1 MFRKFLSEL
10 FFNTSLGNGFYS
22 DLSAGTFVVL
32 IIFIILSFL
41 LIKFSEYIKV
51 EFLFGLGL
59 LLSSITTIN
68 VLRYKPYGGDAKIY
82 CDLTSLSKS
91 SNLSI
96 YDVEYKYT
104 FNYPPIFRQI
114 LDFLCDFGY
123 QSNYYFFLLPALV
136 LFLLILRNENR
147 NVFLSSM
154 YLFGAFLALW
164 WVLKTGNFVML
175 ELVFLILFVWHYK
188 KKSHFLYLF
197 LILFGI
203 QRIWFLLLVPILF
216 YLDNTNFAKKAKTII
231 SASLFAILININ
243 SVNEFLDSIF
253 NSNSQYNVLR
263 ESPGHNTPSIYLGL
277 LNILNIDSN
286 LFLLIIY
293 VLAGIYILFLIIRK
307 LKMSTDIKLITT
319 FTLVLLINPYLKPYH
334 FIFIIPCLL
343 LVSDSFLKDK
353 RSIITAIIMPN
364 LFWIIFSNLSS
375 GTSLGFFQLLF
386 IIAFIINL
394 ISLDK
399 EKNEIDR
406 FKI

>member
-1 MFRKFLSEL
+1 VFRRFLSEL
-10 FFNTSLGNGFYS
+10 FFNISLGNGFYS
-22 DLSAGTFVVL
+22 DLSSRTFVVL
-32 IIFIILSFL
+32 IIFMILSLL
-41 LIKFSEYIKV
+41 LIKFSEYIKI

-82 CDLTSLSKS
+82 CDLISLSKS

-104 FNYPPIFRQI
+104 FNYPPIFRQL

-123 QSNYYFFLLPALV
+123 QTNYYLFLVPALI

-175 ELVFLILFVWHYK
+175 ELLFLILFVWHYK
-188 KKSHFLYLF
+188 KKSHLSYLF

-216 YLDNTNFAKKAKTII
+216 FLDSTNFAKKAKTII
-231 SASLFAILININ
+231 FTSVFVILVNIN
-243 SVNEFLDSIF
+243 SFNEFLGSIL
-253 NSNSQYNVLR
+253 NSNSQYNILR

-286 LFLLIIY
+286 IILLIIY
-293 VLAGIYILFLIIRK
+293 VLAGIFILFLILRK
-307 LKMSTDIKLITT
+307 LKISTDIKLITT
-319 FTLVLLINPYLKPYH
+319 FTFVLLINPYLKPYH
-334 FIFIIPCLL
+334 FIFIVPCLL
-343 LVSDSFLKDK
+343 LLSDSFLRDK
-353 RSIITAIIMPN
+353 RSIITSIILPN

>member
-1 MFRKFLSEL
+1 VFRKFLSEL
-10 FFNTSLGNGFYS
+10 FFNASLGNGFYS

-82 CDLTSLSKS
+82 CDLTLISKS

-123 QSNYYFFLLPALV
+123 QSNYYFFLLPALA

-188 KKSHFLYLF
+188 KKSHLSYLF

-231 SASLFAILININ
+231 SASLFAMLININ

-334 FIFIIPCLL
+334 FIFIFPFLFLFCDCL
-343 LVSDSFLKDK
+343 
-353 RSIITAIIMPN
+353 T
-364 LFWIIFSNLSS
+364 
-375 GTSLGFFQLLF
+375 
-386 IIAFIINL
+386 
-394 ISLDK
+394 
-399 EKNEIDR
+399 
-406 FKI
+406 

>member
-10 FFNTSLGNGFYS
+10 FFNASLGNGFYS
-22 DLSAGTFVVL
+22 DLSVGTFVVL

-82 CDLTSLSKS
+82 CDLTLISKS

-123 QSNYYFFLLPALV
+123 QSNYYFFLLPALA

-188 KKSHFLYLF
+188 KKSHLSYLF

-307 LKMSTDIKLITT
+307 LKMSSDIKLITT

-334 FIFIIPCLL
+334 FIFIVPCLL
-343 LVSDSFLKDK
+343 LVSDSLLKDK

>member
-10 FFNTSLGNGFYS
+10 FFNASLGNGFYS

-51 EFLFGLGL
+51 VFLLGLGL

-82 CDLTSLSKS
+82 CDLTLISKS

-114 LDFLCDFGY
+114 FDFLCDFGY
-123 QSNYYFFLLPALV
+123 QSNYYFFLLPALA

-154 YLFGAFLALW
+154 YIFGAFLALW

-188 KKSHFLYLF
+188 KKSHLSYLF

-231 SASLFAILININ
+231 SASLFAMLININ

-307 LKMSTDIKLITT
+307 LKMSSDIKLITT

-334 FIFIIPCLL
+334 FIFIVPCLL
-343 LVSDSFLKDK
+343 LVSDSLLKDK
-353 RSIITAIIMPN
+353 ISIITAIIMPN

>member
-1 MFRKFLSEL
+1 MFRRFLSEL
-10 FFNTSLGNGFYS
+10 FFNISLGNGFYS
-22 DLSAGTFVVL
+22 DLSSGTFVVL
-32 IIFIILSFL
+32 IIFMILSSL
-41 LIKFSEYIKV
+41 VIKFSEYIKF
-51 EFLFGLGL
+51 EFLIGLGL
-59 LLSSITTIN
+59 LLSSITTFN

-104 FNYPPIFRQI
+104 FNYPPIFRQLI
-114 LDFLCDFGY
+114 DFSCDFGY
-123 QSNYYFFLLPALV
+123 QTNYYLFLVPALI
-136 LFLLILRNENR
+136 LFLLILRNENK
-147 NVFLSSM
+147 NLFLSSM
-154 YLFGAFLALW
+154 YLFGAFLALR

-175 ELVFLILFVWHYK
+175 ELVFLIFFVWHYK
-188 KKSHFLYLF
+188 KKSHLSYLF

-216 YLDNTNFAKKAKTII
+216 FLDSTNFAKKAKTII
-231 SASLFAILININ
+231 FTSVFVILVNIN
-243 SVNEFLDSIF
+243 SFNEFLGSIL
-253 NSNSQYNVLR
+253 NSNSQYNILR

-286 LFLLIIY
+286 IILLTIY
-293 VLAGIYILFLIIRK
+293 VLVVIYILFLILSK
-307 LKMSTDIKLITT
+307 LKISTDIKLITT
-319 FTLVLLINPYLKPYH
+319 FTFVLLINPYLKPYH
-334 FIFIIPCLL
+334 FIFIVPCLL
-343 LVSDSFLKDK
+343 LVSDSFLRDK
-353 RSIITAIIMPN
+353 RSIITAIILPN

>member
-1 MFRKFLSEL
+1 VFRKFISEL

-22 DLSAGTFVVL
+22 DLSSGTFVVL
-32 IIFIILSFL
+32 IIFMILSLL
-41 LIKFSEYIKV
+41 LIKFSEYIKF

-82 CDLTSLSKS
+82 CDLISISKS

-104 FNYPPIFRQI
+104 FNYPPIFRQL

-123 QSNYYFFLLPALV
+123 QTNYYFFLVPALI

-147 NVFLSSM
+147 NLFFSSM

-188 KKSHFLYLF
+188 KKSHLLYLF

-203 QRIWFLLLVPILF
+203 QRVWFLLLVPILF
-216 YLDNTNFAKKAKTII
+216 YLDNTYFAKKVKTILF
-231 SASLFAILININ
+231 ASLFGLLVNIN
-243 SVNEFLDSIF
+243 SFNEFLGSIF
-253 NSNSQYNVLR
+253 NSNSQYNILR

-293 VLAGIYILFLIIRK
+293 VLAGIYILFLILRK
-307 LKMSTDIKLITT
+307 FKMSADIKLITT

-334 FIFIIPCLL
+334 FIFIIPFLL

-353 RSIITAIIMPN
+353 RSIITAIILPN

-375 GTSLGFFQLLF
+375 GTSLGFLQLLF

>member
-104 FNYPPIFRQI
+104 FNYPPIYRQL

-123 QSNYYFFLLPALV
+123 QSNYYLFLLPALL

-147 NVFLSSM
+147 NLFLSSM
-154 YLFGAFLALW
+154 YLFGAFLALR

-188 KKSHFLYLF
+188 KKSHLSYLF

-216 YLDNTNFAKKAKTII
+216 FLDNTNFAKKAKTII
-231 SASLFAILININ
+231 FTLVFVMLLNIN
-243 SVNEFLDSIF
+243 SFNEFLESIL
-253 NSNSQYNVLR
+253 NSNSQYNILR

-286 LFLLIIY
+286 IILLIIY
-293 VLAGIYILFLIIRK
+293 VLAGIFILFLILRK
-307 LKMSTDIKLITT
+307 LKISTDIKLITT
-319 FTLVLLINPYLKPYH
+319 FTFVLLINPYLKPYH
-334 FIFIIPCLL
+334 FIFIVPCLL
-343 LVSDSFLKDK
+343 LLSDSFLRDK
-353 RSIITAIIMPN
+353 RSIITSIILPN

>member
-1 MFRKFLSEL
+1 MFRRFLSEL

-22 DLSAGTFVVL
+22 DLSSGTFVVL

-82 CDLTSLSKS
+82 CDLISLSKS

-104 FNYPPIFRQI
+104 FNYPPIFRQ
-114 LDFLCDFGY
+114 LFDFLCDFGY
-123 QSNYYFFLLPALV
+123 QTNYYLFLVPALI

-147 NVFLSSM
+147 NLFLSSM

-188 KKSHFLYLF
+188 KKSHLSYLF

-216 YLDNTNFAKKAKTII
+216 FLDSTNFAKKAKTII
-231 SASLFAILININ
+231 FTSVFVILVNIN
-243 SVNEFLDSIF
+243 SFNEFLGSIL
-253 NSNSQYNVLR
+253 NSNSQYNILR

-286 LFLLIIY
+286 IILLIIY
-293 VLAGIYILFLIIRK
+293 VLAGIFILFLILRK
-307 LKMSTDIKLITT
+307 LKISTDIKLITT
-319 FTLVLLINPYLKPYH
+319 FTFVLLINPYLKPYH
-334 FIFIIPCLL
+334 FIFIVPCLL
-343 LVSDSFLKDK
+343 LVSDSFLRDK
-353 RSIITAIIMPN
+353 RSIITAIILPN

>member
-10 FFNTSLGNGFYS
+10 FFNVSLGNGFYS
-22 DLSAGTFVVL
+22 DLSVGTFVVL

-51 EFLFGLGL
+51 EFLFGLGI

-82 CDLTSLSKS
+82 CDLTLISKS

-136 LFLLILRNENR
+136 LLLLILRNENR
-147 NVFLSSM
+147 NVFLSSI

-188 KKSHFLYLF
+188 KKSHLSYLF

-231 SASLFAILININ
+231 SASLFAMLININ

-307 LKMSTDIKLITT
+307 LKMSSDIKLITT

-334 FIFIIPCLL
+334 FIFIVPCLL
-343 LVSDSFLKDK
+343 LVSDSLLKDK
-353 RSIITAIIMPN
+353 RSIIIAIIMPN

-375 GTSLGFFQLLF
+375 GTYLGFFQLLF

>member
-1 MFRKFLSEL
+1 MFRKFISEL

-22 DLSAGTFVVL
+22 DLSSGTFVVL
-32 IIFIILSFL
+32 IIFIILSL
-41 LIKFSEYIKV
+41 LIIKFSEYIRV

-82 CDLTSLSKS
+82 CELTSLSKL

-96 YDVEYKYT
+96 YDVQYKYT
-104 FNYPPIFRQI
+104 FNYPPIYRQL

-123 QSNYYFFLLPALV
+123 QTNYYFFLVPALI
-136 LFLLILRNENR
+136 LSLLIFRNENR
-147 NVFLSSM
+147 NLFLSSM
-154 YLFGAFLALW
+154 YLFGAFLALR

-203 QRIWFLLLVPILF
+203 QRIWFLLLVPVLLF
-216 YLDNTNFAKKAKTII
+216 LDNTNFAGKVKTII
-231 SASLFAILININ
+231 SASLFVMLININ
-243 SVNEFLDSIF
+243 SLNEFLDSIF
-253 NSNSQYNVLR
+253 NSNSQYYILK

-277 LNILNIDSN
+277 LNLLNIDSN
-286 LFLLIIY
+286 LFLLLTY
-293 VLAGIYILFLIIRK
+293 VLVCISILILILRK
-307 LKMSTDIKLITT
+307 YKMSTEIKLITA

-334 FIFIIPCLL
+334 FIFIVPCLL

-375 GTSLGFFQLLF
+375 GTSSGFFQLLF

-399 EKNEIDR
+399 EKNEIN
-406 FKI
+406 

>member
-82 CDLTSLSKS
+82 CDLTFLSKS

-104 FNYPPIFRQI
+104 FNYPPIFRPL

-123 QSNYYFFLLPALV
+123 QTNYYLFLVPALI

-147 NVFLSSM
+147 NLFLSSM
-154 YLFGAFLALW
+154 YLFGAFLALR

-188 KKSHFLYLF
+188 KKSHLSYLF

-203 QRIWFLLLVPILF
+203 QRIWFLLLVPILL

-231 SASLFAILININ
+231 FASLFTMLINIS

-263 ESPGHNTPSIYLGL
+263 ESPGHNTPSIYLGV

-319 FTLVLLINPYLKPYH
+319 FTSVLLINPYLKPYH
-334 FIFIIPCLL
+334 FIFIVPCLL
-343 LVSDSFLKDK
+343 LVSDSLLKDK

>member
-10 FFNTSLGNGFYS
+10 FFNASLGNGFYS

-82 CDLTSLSKS
+82 CDLTLISKS

-104 FNYPPIFRQI
+104 FNYPPIFTQI

-123 QSNYYFFLLPALV
+123 QSNYYFFLLPALA

-188 KKSHFLYLF
+188 KKSHLSYLF
-197 LILFGI
+197 LIIFGI

-216 YLDNTNFAKKAKTII
+216 YLDNTNFEKKAKTII
-231 SASLFAILININ
+231 FASLFAMLININ

-293 VLAGIYILFLIIRK
+293 VLAGIYILFLILRK
-307 LKMSTDIKLITT
+307 LKMSSDIKLITT

-334 FIFIIPCLL
+334 FIFIVPCLL
-343 LVSDSFLKDK
+343 LVSDSLLKDK

>member
-22 DLSAGTFVVL
+22 DLSEGTFVVL

-114 LDFLCDFGY
+114 LDFLCDFVY

-154 YLFGAFLALW
+154 YLFGAFLALR

-188 KKSHFLYLF
+188 KKSHLSYLF

-231 SASLFAILININ
+231 SASLFAMLININ

-253 NSNSQYNVLR
+253 NSNSQYNVFR

-307 LKMSTDIKLITT
+307 LKMSSDIKLITT

-334 FIFIIPCLL
+334 FIFIVPCLL
-343 LVSDSFLKDK
+343 LVSDSLLKDK

>member
-1 MFRKFLSEL
+1 MFRRFFSEI

-22 DLSAGTFVVL
+22 DLSSGTFVVL
-32 IIFIILSFL
+32 IIFMILSLL
-41 LIKFSEYIKV
+41 LIKFSEYIKI

-82 CDLTSLSKS
+82 CDLISLSKS

-104 FNYPPIFRQI
+104 FNYPPIFRQL

-123 QSNYYFFLLPALV
+123 QTNYYFFLVPALI

-147 NVFLSSM
+147 NLFSSSM

-188 KKSHFLYLF
+188 KKSHLLYLF

-203 QRIWFLLLVPILF
+203 QRVWFLLLVPILF
-216 YLDNTNFAKKAKTII
+216 YLDNTNFAKKVKTILF
-231 SASLFAILININ
+231 ASLFGLLVNIN
-243 SVNEFLDSIF
+243 SFNEFLGSIF
-253 NSNSQYNVLR
+253 NSNSQYNILR

-277 LNILNIDSN
+277 LNVLNIDSN

-293 VLAGIYILFLIIRK
+293 VLAGIYILFLILRK
-307 LKMSTDIKLITT
+307 FKMSADIKLITT

-334 FIFIIPCLL
+334 FIFIIPFLL

-353 RSIITAIIMPN
+353 RSIITAIILPN

>member
-1 MFRKFLSEL
+1 MFRKYLSEL

-22 DLSAGTFVVL
+22 DLSSGTFVVL

-41 LIKFSEYIKV
+41 LIKFSEYLKF
-51 EFLFGLGL
+51 EFVLGLAL

-82 CDLTSLSKS
+82 CDLTFLSKS

-147 NVFLSSM
+147 NVFLSTV

-188 KKSHFLYLF
+188 KKSHLSYLF

-231 SASLFAILININ
+231 FASLFAMLININ
-243 SVNEFLDSIF
+243 SVNDFLDSIF

-307 LKMSTDIKLITT
+307 LKMSSDIKLITT

-334 FIFIIPCLL
+334 FIFIVPCLI
-343 LVSDSFLKDK
+343 LVSDSLLKDK

>member
-22 DLSAGTFVVL
+22 DLSSGTFVVL
-32 IIFIILSFL
+32 IIFIILSYL
-41 LIKFSEYIKV
+41 LIKFSEYLKFKFV
-51 EFLFGLGL
+51 LGLSL

-82 CDLTSLSKS
+82 CDLTFLSKS

-136 LFLLILRNENR
+136 LLLLILRNENR

-188 KKSHFLYLF
+188 KKSHLSYLF

-231 SASLFAILININ
+231 SASLFAMLININ

-307 LKMSTDIKLITT
+307 LKMSSDIKLITT

-334 FIFIIPCLL
+334 FIFIVPCLL
-343 LVSDSFLKDK
+343 LVSDSLLKDK

-375 GTSLGFFQLLF
+375 GTYLGFFQLLF

>member
-104 FNYPPIFRQI
+104 FNYPPIYRQL

-123 QSNYYFFLLPALV
+123 QSNYYLFLLPALL

-147 NVFLSSM
+147 NLFHSSM
-154 YLFGAFLALW
+154 YLFGAFLALR

-188 KKSHFLYLF
+188 KKSHLSYLF

-216 YLDNTNFAKKAKTII
+216 FLDNTNFAKKAKTII
-231 SASLFAILININ
+231 FTLVFVMLLNIN
-243 SVNEFLDSIF
+243 SFNEFLESIL
-253 NSNSQYNVLR
+253 NSNSQYNILR

-286 LFLLIIY
+286 IILLIIY
-293 VLAGIYILFLIIRK
+293 VLIGIYILFLILRK
-307 LKMSTDIKLITT
+307 LKISTDIKLITT
-319 FTLVLLINPYLKPYH
+319 FTFVLLINPYLKPYH
-334 FIFIIPCLL
+334 FIFIVPCLL
-343 LVSDSFLKDK
+343 LLSDSFLRDK
-353 RSIITAIIMPN
+353 RSIITSIILPN

>member
-10 FFNTSLGNGFYS
+10 FFNASLGNGFYS

-82 CDLTSLSKS
+82 CDLTLISKS

-104 FNYPPIFRQI
+104 FNYPPIFKQI

-188 KKSHFLYLF
+188 KKSHLSYLF

-203 QRIWFLLLVPILF
+203 QRIWFLLLIPILF

-231 SASLFAILININ
+231 SASLFALFININ

-277 LNILNIDSN
+277 LNILNIDST

-293 VLAGIYILFLIIRK
+293 VLVGIYILFLIIRK

-334 FIFIIPCLL
+334 FIFIVPCLL
-343 LVSDSFLKDK
+343 LVSDSLLKDK

>member
-59 LLSSITTIN
+59 LLSSVTTIN

-82 CDLTSLSKS
+82 CDLTFLSKS

-123 QSNYYFFLLPALV
+123 QSNYYFFLLPALA

-188 KKSHFLYLF
+188 KKSHLSYLF

-231 SASLFAILININ
+231 SASLFAMLININ

-253 NSNSQYNVLR
+253 NSNSQYNILR

-277 LNILNIDSN
+277 LNVLNIDSN

-307 LKMSTDIKLITT
+307 LKMSSDIKLITT

-334 FIFIIPCLL
+334 FIFIVPCLL
-343 LVSDSFLKDK
+343 LVSDSLLKDK

-375 GTSLGFFQLLF
+375 GTYLGFFQLLF

>member
-1 MFRKFLSEL
+1 MFRKFISEL

-22 DLSAGTFVVL
+22 DLSSGTFVVL
-32 IIFIILSFL
+32 IIFMILSL
-41 LIKFSEYIKV
+41 LVIKFSEYIKF
-51 EFLFGLGL
+51 EFLIGLGL
-59 LLSSITTIN
+59 LLSSITTFN

-82 CDLTSLSKS
+82 CDLISLSKS

-104 FNYPPIFRQI
+104 FNYPPIFRQL

-123 QSNYYFFLLPALV
+123 QTNYYFFLVPALI

-147 NVFLSSM
+147 NLFFSSM
-154 YLFGAFLALW
+154 YLFGAFLALR

-203 QRIWFLLLVPILF
+203 QRVWFLLLVPILF
-216 YLDNTNFAKKAKTII
+216 YLDNTNFAKKVKTII
-231 SASLFAILININ
+231 FASLFALLVNIN
-243 SVNEFLDSIF
+243 SFNEFLGSIF
-253 NSNSQYNVLR
+253 NSNSQYNILR

-277 LNILNIDSN
+277 LNVLNIDSN

-293 VLAGIYILFLIIRK
+293 VLAGIYILFLILRK
-307 LKMSTDIKLITT
+307 FKMSTDIKFITT

-334 FIFIIPCLL
+334 FIFIIPFLL

-375 GTSLGFFQLLF
+375 GTPLGFFQLLF

>member
-10 FFNTSLGNGFYS
+10 FFNASLGNGFYS

-104 FNYPPIFRQI
+104 FNYPPIFRQL

-123 QSNYYFFLLPALV
+123 QANYYLFLVPALI

-147 NVFLSSM
+147 NLFLSSM
-154 YLFGAFLALW
+154 YLFGAFLALR

-203 QRIWFLLLVPILF
+203 QRVWFLLLVPILF
-216 YLDNTNFAKKAKTII
+216 YLDNTDFAKKVKTII
-231 SASLFAILININ
+231 FASMIN
-243 SVNEFLDSIF
+243 F
-253 NSNSQYNVLR
+253 
-263 ESPGHNTPSIYLGL
+263 TT
-277 LNILNIDSN
+277 
-286 LFLLIIY
+286 
-293 VLAGIYILFLIIRK
+293 RK
-307 LKMSTDIKLITT
+307 
-319 FTLVLLINPYLKPYH
+319 
-334 FIFIIPCLL
+334 
-343 LVSDSFLKDK
+343 
-353 RSIITAIIMPN
+353 
-364 LFWIIFSNLSS
+364 
-375 GTSLGFFQLLF
+375 
-386 IIAFIINL
+386 
-394 ISLDK
+394 
-399 EKNEIDR
+399 
-406 FKI
+406 

>member
-10 FFNTSLGNGFYS
+10 FFNTSLGSGFYS
-22 DLSAGTFVVL
+22 DLSSGTIAVL
-32 IIFIILSFL
+32 IIFTILSFL

-82 CDLTSLSKS
+82 CDLTFLSKS

-114 LDFLCDFGY
+114 LDFFCDFGY
-123 QSNYYFFLLPALV
+123 QTKYFFFLLPALI
-136 LFLLILRNENR
+136 LFLLILRYENR
-147 NVFLSSM
+147 NAFISSV
-154 YLFGAFLALW
+154 YLFGAFLALR

-175 ELVFLILFVWHYK
+175 ELVFLILFVWNYK
-188 KKSHFLYLF
+188 KKSHLTYLF

-203 QRIWFLLLVPILF
+203 QRIWFLLLVPILL
-216 YLDNTNFAKKAKTII
+216 YLDNNNFSKKVKTII
-231 SASLFAILININ
+231 FTSLFAMLVNIN
-243 SVNEFLDSIF
+243 SFNEFLRSIF
-253 NSNSQYNVLR
+253 DSNSQYNILR
-263 ESPGHNTPSIYLGL
+263 EVPGHNTPSIYLGL
-277 LNILNIDSN
+277 LDIINIDSN

-293 VLAGIYILFLIIRK
+293 VLVGIYILFLILRK
-307 LKMSTDIKLITT
+307 FKMSADIKLITT
-319 FTLVLLINPYLKPYH
+319 FTSVLLINPYLKPYH
-334 FIFIIPCLL
+334 FIFIVPCLL

-375 GTSLGFFQLLF
+375 GTSIGFFQLSF

>member
-22 DLSAGTFVVL
+22 DLSSGTFVVL

-41 LIKFSEYIKV
+41 LIKLSEYMKV
-51 EFLFGLGL
+51 EFLFSLGL

-82 CDLTSLSKS
+82 CDLTFLSKS

-104 FNYPPIFRQI
+104 FNYPPIFRQL

-123 QSNYYFFLLPALV
+123 QTNYYLFLVPALI

-147 NVFLSSM
+147 NAFISSM
-154 YLFGAFLALW
+154 YIFGAFLALR

-175 ELVFLILFVWHYK
+175 ELLFLILFVWHYK
-188 KKSHFLYLF
+188 KKSHLSYLF

-216 YLDNTNFAKKAKTII
+216 FLDNTNFAKKAKTTIFT
-231 SASLFAILININ
+231 LVFVMLVNID
-243 SVNEFLDSIF
+243 SFNEFLGSIL
-253 NSNSQYNVLR
+253 NSNSQYNILR

-286 LFLLIIY
+286 IILLIIY
-293 VLAGIYILFLIIRK
+293 VLAGIFILFLILRK
-307 LKMSTDIKLITT
+307 LKISTDIKLITT
-319 FTLVLLINPYLKPYH
+319 FTFVLLINPYLKPYH
-334 FIFIIPCLL
+334 FIFIVPCLL
-343 LVSDSFLKDK
+343 LLSDSFLRDK
-353 RSIITAIIMPN
+353 RSIITAIILPN

>member
-10 FFNTSLGNGFYS
+10 FFNASLGNGFYS
-22 DLSAGTFVVL
+22 DLSTGTFVVL

-51 EFLFGLGL
+51 EFIFGLGL
-59 LLSSITTIN
+59 LLSSITTMN

-82 CDLTSLSKS
+82 CDLTLISKS

-123 QSNYYFFLLPALV
+123 QSNYYFFLLPALA

-147 NVFLSSM
+147 DVFLSSV

-188 KKSHFLYLF
+188 KKSHLSYLF

-231 SASLFAILININ
+231 SASLFAMLININ

-307 LKMSTDIKLITT
+307 LKMSSDIKLITT

-334 FIFIIPCLL
+334 FIFIVPCLL
-343 LVSDSFLKDK
+343 LVSDSLLKDK
-353 RSIITAIIMPN
+353 ISIITAIIMPN

>member
-82 CDLTSLSKS
+82 CDLTLISKS

-104 FNYPPIFRQI
+104 FNYPPIYRQL

-123 QSNYYFFLLPALV
+123 QSNYYFFLLPALA

-188 KKSHFLYLF
+188 KKSHLSYLF

-216 YLDNTNFAKKAKTII
+216 YLDNTNFAKKVKTII
-231 SASLFAILININ
+231 FASLFALLVNIN
-243 SVNEFLDSIF
+243 SFNEFLGSIF
-253 NSNSQYNVLR
+253 NSNSQYNILR

-277 LNILNIDSN
+277 LNVLNIDSN

-293 VLAGIYILFLIIRK
+293 VLASNKQGI
-307 LKMSTDIKLITT
+307 IKI
-319 FTLVLLINPYLKPYH
+319 K
-334 FIFIIPCLL
+334 
-343 LVSDSFLKDK
+343 
-353 RSIITAIIMPN
+353 
-364 LFWIIFSNLSS
+364 
-375 GTSLGFFQLLF
+375 
-386 IIAFIINL
+386 
-394 ISLDK
+394 
-399 EKNEIDR
+399 
-406 FKI
+406 